1 MSEAEIVTHRESPKS
16 SPPSFDRAFCAELER
31 LFAWRRDVRRFTSL
45 PLADGVLE
53 DLVALTAFAPS
64 VGFSQPTRFVRV
76 SDAARRAAVIAD
88 YERCNAEAARRYAGE
103 RQSTYARLKLA
114 GLREAPVHLAA
125 FVDTATPRGEGLGRA
140 SMPEMLAY
148 STVLAVHTLWLA
160 ARARGIGVGWVSIV
174 EPLAIARILDV
185 PAAWSL
191 VAYLCIGYPQ
201 EEHRDRELARA
212 GWERD
217 ASEASTLVER

>member
-1 MSEAEIVTHRESPKS
+1 MANARGMTSAAS
-16 SPPSFDRAFCAELER
+16 SPSFDRAFCDDLER
-31 LFAWRRDVRRFTSL
+31 LFAWRRDVRRFLTR

-64 VGFSQPTRFVRV
+64 VGYSQPTRFVRV
-76 SDAARRAAVIAD
+76 RDPERRAAVVAE
-88 YERCNAEAARRYAGE
+88 YERCNATAATAYAGE
-103 RQSTYARLKLA
+103 RHATYVSLKLA

-125 FVDTATPRGEGLGRA
+125 FVDTATPRGDNLGRA

-174 EPLAIARILDV
+174 DPASVARTLDV
-185 PAAWSL
+185 PDAWQL
-191 VAYLCIGYPQ
+191 VAYLCVGYPQ
-201 EEHRDRELARA
+201 EEHLDRELARA
-212 GWERD
+212 GWESADR
-217 ASEASTLVER
+217 EATTLVER